1 MSWLFQFSRTPF
13 ELSTLT
19 RDFSRR
25 INGRKFLLVRV
36 SIYEHIYKTSG
47 NWEWCQ
53 RELAAPQKSCVRSA
67 VQRQGAGSISDSKTP
82 GSWMAQAKA
91 ALLLWESL
99 RKMLG
104 DMTYLPRDVPVPLGS
119 HRSVWRK
126 EATLRAPAGGTAS
139 SLLNSKLKSI
149 SHFKCVIHRALA
161 YSIWINSV
169 ILVLYYFSFIYQIVS
184 LTQPNTTV
192 MGSG

>member
-1 MSWLFQFSRTPF
+1 M
-13 ELSTLT
+13 
-19 RDFSRR
+19 
-25 INGRKFLLVRV
+25 
-36 SIYEHIYKTSG
+36 SIYTRHLAIENDARD
-47 NWEWCQ
+47 NWQHLKSLVWGVLSKGREQAPSLIAKLLGVEWP
-53 RELAAPQKSCVRSA
+53 RLKLPSFS
-67 VQRQGAGSISDSKTP
+67 
-82 GSWMAQAKA
+82 
-91 ALLLWESL
+91 ESL